1 MSPDPGRVSF
11 LADAYRA
18 RHRSRFA
25 AIVVRDRHLDF
36 TPEECR
42 LALAEVR
49 TEAEAELIVA
59 RACRAFRDDSGTQ

>member
-1 MSPDPGRVSF
+1 MTADPERIAF
-11 LADAYRA
+11 LANAYRA
-18 RHRSRFA
+18 RHHSRFA

-36 TPEECR
+36 TAEECR

-59 RACRAFRDDSGTQ
+59 KACRAFLDDVGDR